1 MTNGESPPKRR
12 LECWAGFFFFIAAAA
27 HGFLSPAHFE
37 EWWGYGIFFAVA
49 GVIQA
54 VWGLALFT
62 HAINPKDS
70 GAKWR
75 PLTTGL
81 YVLGILGNLFTMI
94 LYVVS
99 RTYGVPFFGPEAG
112 VVEAVAPVDVVTKAA
127 EGAAVILL
135 AILLKRHQDVGYD
148 AAAEMA
154 PEQAE

>member
-1 MTNGESPPKRR
+1 MTNGESLPKRR
-12 LECWAGFFFFIAAAA
+12 LERWAGLFFFIAAAA

-37 EWWGYGIFFAVA
+37 EWWGYGIFFAVT

-70 GAKWR
+70 GDKWR

-99 RTYGVPFFGPEAG
+99 RTYGVPFGPEAG
-112 VVEAVAPVDVVTKAA
+112 VAEQVAPVDVVTKAA

-148 AAAEMA
+148 AATEMA